1 MSITELTSL
10 LSRRSVYCSKYPTSV
25 YSVVRFDNPEGNI
38 DYKRIEHSWSGG
50 RCELCGAPQKEYDRG
65 ADLESYAYEF
75 IHLDNP
81 SEVFGMKFDVIV
93 GNPPYQL
100 SDGGAQASATPI
112 YNKFIEQAKKLNPRY
127 MTMVIPARWF
137 SGGKGLDSFR
147 AEMINDRRIRKL
159 HDFLNAADCFP
170 GVEIKGGICYF
181 LWDRDN
187 PGLCDIVTHNGNS
200 SISQEAR
207 YLQEDNTGVF
217 IRHELGVSIYR
228 KVTQGSEKRFS
239 DFVST
244 QKPFGLRTF
253 VQGVEKPFENSVK
266 LYQRGGVGYIS
277 KNDVEKNH
285 KYIDTWKIFI
295 SRAYNAGDMIPHQII
310 GKPILAEPGSCCTET
325 YVMVGP
331 FSSKAQA
338 ESALSYINTKF
349 FRFMVSLIKVSQMAP
364 AKVYEFVPMLD
375 FDRVWNDEDLYSLF
389 GLSEDEIEFIE
400 AMIKPMSDD
409 E

>member
-1 MSITELTSL
+1 M
-10 LSRRSVYCSKYPTSV
+10 
-25 YSVVRFDNPEGNI
+25 
-38 DYKRIEHSWSGG
+38 
-50 RCELCGAPQKEYDRG
+50 
-65 ADLESYAYEF
+65 
-75 IHLDNP
+75 
-81 SEVFGMKFDVIV
+81 
-93 GNPPYQL
+93 
-100 SDGGAQASATPI
+100 
-112 YNKFIEQAKKLNPRY
+112 KFIEQAKKLNPRY

-239 DFVST
+239 DFVSA